1 LGSLKGFPAAE
12 CVDGARHLVGS
23 AG

>member
-12 CVDGARHLVGS
+12 SVNGARHLVGS